1 MIRDDMAYSIYR
13 LYQTE
18 QSEQKSAL
26 TMMCDPVRPQ
36 GHRTEFSPI
45 TPDRMTQENICNFP
59 VIIRKGRGSWGPGP
73 AAGPASNIYRA
84 ILADYKKG

>member
-45 TPDRMTQENICNFP
+45 TPDRMNQHTT
-59 VIIRKGRGSWGPGP
+59 RKNPNMNRERQTGLYS
-73 AAGPASNIYRA
+73 YRQT
-84 ILADYKKG
+84 